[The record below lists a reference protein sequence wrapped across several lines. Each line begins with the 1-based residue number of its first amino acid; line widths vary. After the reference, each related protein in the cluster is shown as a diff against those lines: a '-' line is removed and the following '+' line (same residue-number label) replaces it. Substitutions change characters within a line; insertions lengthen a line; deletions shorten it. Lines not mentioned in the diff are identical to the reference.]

1 MEKETGRW
9 ERVRADGMG
18 QRKGRT
24 DIYEIA
30 YPWVTRG
37 DRSIWKEGERATV
50 APPSGSQGEKI
61 LWRVILGTRWGP
73 KGTVT
78 LLGRWRR

>member
-9 ERVRADGMG
+9 ERVRVDGMG

-30 YPWVTRG
+30 YLWVTRG
-37 DRSIWKEGERATV
+37 DRSIQKGGE
-50 APPSGSQGEKI
+50 
-61 LWRVILGTRWGP
+61 
-73 KGTVT
+73 
-78 LLGRWRR
+78 